1 MKCLRCKKEI
11 KAEALFCTQCGLNLR
26 ENRETVEKTGPSF
39 GNFAQ
44 SYGNP
49 YADDAYENVYG
60 NDAYKKPYGS
70 DPYADILKKKQEKE

>member
-39 GNFAQ
+39 GNFA
-44 SYGNP
+44 
-49 YADDAYENVYG
+49 
-60 NDAYKKPYGS
+60 
-70 DPYADILKKKQEKE
+70 